1 MIIQCPECKSRY
13 RTRVIS
19 TGQSPLR
26 IKCPQCSHQ
35 FLVSPET
42 PDPETV
48 AIAEGKPNILLVD
61 DARFFRE
68 LLTELLQDYDANL
81 LTADNAEDTWVMLH
95 QHEIDVLIVDI
106 NLPDRNGL
114 DLVKDIRADA
124 QLKDI
129 RVLAISG
136 VYRKDDDA
144 MAAIR
149 AGADDFISKSFKPHE
164 LAERIDKLLKK

>member
-13 RTRVIS
+13 RTRVLA
-19 TGQSPLR
+19 TGQSPLQ

-35 FLVSPET
+35 FIVSAET
-42 PDPETV
+42 PHPDSQS
-48 AIAEGKPNILLVD
+48 ADEGLPNILLVD

-68 LLTELLQDYDANL
+68 LLSDLLADYKANL
-81 LTADNAEDTWVMLH
+81 LTADNAEDTWVLLH
-95 QHEIDVLIVDI
+95 QQRVDLLIVDI

-114 DLVKDIRADA
+114 DLIKDIRADA
-124 QLKDI
+124 DLKAL

-144 MAAIR
+144 LAAIR

-164 LAERIDKLLKK
+164 LSERIDKLLKK

>member
-13 RTRVIS
+13 RTRVLPAN
-19 TGQSPLR
+19 QSPLQ

-35 FLVSPET
+35 FLVSSET
-42 PDPETV
+42 PLPDSPL
-48 AIAEGKPNILLVD
+48 AADDKPNILLVD

-68 LLTELLQDYDANL
+68 LLNDLLKDYSANL

-95 QHEIDVLIVDI
+95 QQRVDLLIVDI

-114 DLVKDIRADA
+114 DLIKDIRADA
-124 QLKDI
+124 DLKTLKI
-129 RVLAISG
+129 LAISG
-136 VYRKDDDA
+136 VYRKDDDSL
-144 MAAIR
+144 AAIR

-164 LAERIDKLLKK
+164 LTEHIEKLLNK